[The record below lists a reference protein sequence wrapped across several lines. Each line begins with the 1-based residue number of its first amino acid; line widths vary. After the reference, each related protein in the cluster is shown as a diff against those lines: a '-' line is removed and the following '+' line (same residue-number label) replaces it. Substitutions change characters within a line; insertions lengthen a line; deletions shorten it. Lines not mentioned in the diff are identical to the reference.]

1 MPFAAPPDRSNWSH
15 EEVQLVVADYL
26 AMLTLELTGQPYN
39 KTARRN
45 ALLPKLNGRTASSI
59 EFKHCNITAVMLQ
72 LGFPPLRGYQPRS
85 NFQKALVEAVTS
97 QVQRLPLLDEAAEAA
112 VQRPAA
118 LYEEF
123 DFKGVQTLAPKHDHQ
138 FRVEE
143 EVRRYLAGPIR
154 RDYLE
159 REARN
164 RSLGLSGELLALQFE
179 KWRLQELGAV
189 DLAGKVEHVAATR
202 GDGLG
207 YDILSFDAD
216 GRERYVEVK
225 TTAFGQATPFFVTAN
240 EASFARDHASRFK
253 LYRFYE
259 FRARPRMFQLAGAI
273 EQHCRLDPSTFR
285 AQFQ

>member
-1 MPFAAPPDRSNWSH
+1 MPLTTPPERTPWSND
-15 EEVQLVVADYL
+15 EVHWVVADYL

-59 EFKHCNITAVMLQ
+59 EFKHGNITVVMLQ
-72 LGFPPLRGYQPRS
+72 MGFPPLRGYQPRS
-85 NFQKALVEAVTS
+85 NFQKALVEAVTL
-97 QVQRLPLLDEAAEAA
+97 QVQKLPLLDEAAEAA

-118 LYEEF
+118 LYEAF
-123 DFKGVQTLAPKHDHQ
+123 NFKDVQTSPPKHEHQ
-138 FRVEE
+138 VGVEE
-143 EVRRYLAGPIR
+143 EVRHYLAGPIR

-179 KWRLQELGAV
+179 QWRLKELGAP

-216 GRERYVEVK
+216 GSERYVEVK
-225 TTAFGQATPFFVTAN
+225 TTAFSQTTPFFVSAN
-240 EASFARDHASRFK
+240 EACFARDHASRFK
-253 LYRFYE
+253 LYRFCE

>member
-1 MPFAAPPDRSNWSH
+1 MPLATPPERLPWST
-15 EEVQLVVADYL
+15 EEVHWVVADYL
-26 AMLTLELTGQPYN
+26 TMLTLELTGQPYN

-45 ALLPKLNGRTASSI
+45 ALLPKLNGRTAASI

-72 LGFPPLRGYQPRS
+72 LGFPPLRGYQPRN
-85 NFQKALVEAVTS
+85 NFQKSLVEAVTS
-97 QVQRLPLLDEAAEAA
+97 QVQTRPLLDEAAEAA

-118 LYEEF
+118 RYEEF
-123 DFKGVQTLAPKHDHQ
+123 NFEGVQTDAPKHDHQ
-138 FRVEE
+138 VRVEE
-143 EVRRYLAGPIR
+143 EVRHYFAGPVR

-164 RSLGLSGELLALQFE
+164 RSLGLSGEVLALQFE
-179 KWRLQELGAV
+179 KWRLREMGAT
-189 DLAGKVEHVAATR
+189 DLANKVEHVAATR

-207 YDILSFDAD
+207 YDILSFDVD

-225 TTAFGQATPFFVTAN
+225 TTAFGQTTPFFVTAN